1 MFTVGRIAAWFVKF
15 VQRGGGAGGGAKI
28 TVQEFLRVDQSI
40 MTSGGKKGIKRSGI
54 NFEFQQLELDAIITD
69 LIIQNFDSF
78 NPMCN

>member
-1 MFTVGRIAAWFVKF
+1 MVRKICSTGRGN
-15 VQRGGGAGGGAKI
+15 RGRS
-28 TVQEFLRVDQSI
+28 ENYR
-40 MTSGGKKGIKRSGI
+40 SGIPARRSKYNDEWGEKKIKRSGI